1 MNNWFNGAAILA
13 QLKNIGKYLLL
24 LFIVMLIGAFVGC
37 GVASGNPFNLF
48 FPSTWIH
55 FFQFLN

>member
-1 MNNWFNGAAILA
+1 MNNWFNGSAIINE
-13 QLKNIGKYLLL
+13 LKKLGKYLLL
-24 LFIVMLIGAFVGC
+24 LCIVMLVGAFVGC
-37 GVASGNPFNLF
+37 GIASGNPFSLF